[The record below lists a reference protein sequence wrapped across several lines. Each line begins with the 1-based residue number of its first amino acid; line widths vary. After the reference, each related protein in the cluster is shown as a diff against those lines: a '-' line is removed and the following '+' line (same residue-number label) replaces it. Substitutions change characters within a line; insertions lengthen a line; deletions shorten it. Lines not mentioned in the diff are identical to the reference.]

1 MFRLRFSAVLRVLI
15 FGNESRGEKRP
26 LGEKVRRRMMLAPGG
41 LRNARG
47 YRDRRDREPT
57 LRRERKVSG
66 PEVTLTQA
74 MNAGKWELL
83 LWLEARAKA
92 ASDQR

>member
-1 MFRLRFSAVLRVLI
+1 
-15 FGNESRGEKRP
+15 
-26 LGEKVRRRMMLAPGG
+26 MLAPGG

-47 YRDRRDREPT
+47 DRGRKDRGPT
-57 LRRERKVSG
+57 PLGDRKVSG

-74 MNAGKWELL
+74 MSAGKWELL

-92 ASDQR
+92 ASEHR